1 MGVSQ
6 NQGHLFWGS
15 PITRMIVLGGWGPLF
30 WESTILDI
38 DQY

>member
-6 NQGHLFWGS
+6 NQGHLFLGV
-15 PITRMIVLGGWGPLF
+15 PITRMIVLGDWGPLF
-30 WESTILDI
+30 CESTILDV